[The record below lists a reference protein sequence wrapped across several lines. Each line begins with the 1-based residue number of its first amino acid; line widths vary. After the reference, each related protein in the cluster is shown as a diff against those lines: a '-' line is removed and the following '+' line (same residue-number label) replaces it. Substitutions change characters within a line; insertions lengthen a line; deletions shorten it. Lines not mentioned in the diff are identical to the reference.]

1 MMGPGALAG
10 VRVVEINAIG
20 PVPLAATMLA
30 DMGAEVVRIT
40 RPQRADDPWDDVG
53 DTVLHRG
60 CQAIELDLKTER
72 DLALALVARAHI
84 LIEGMRP
91 GVMERLGL
99 GPDACF
105 EVNPALVYGRMTGW
119 GQAGP
124 LAQQAGHDI
133 NYLALT
139 GALRAIGS
147 PGSPPPVPL
156 NLIGDYGGGT
166 MFLLT
171 GVLAALVSARTTGKG
186 QVVDAAMVDGI
197 AMMSS
202 VFQAW
207 RASGIWS
214 DQRGANLLDGG
225 APFYRC
231 YQCADGEYIAIG
243 PIEPVFFRAFLRG
256 LGLPE
261 DMLQHDRDRW
271 PEMTALFADR
281 IAQRSRDEWAQV
293 FDGTDACVTPVLNW
307 EEAARHPH
315 NVARG
320 AFDERE
326 GVFHPSPAPR
336 LSGTPSSIG
345 IATETSLDEIL
356 ARWSL

>member
-1 MMGPGALAG
+1 MTGQGALAG
-10 VRVVEINAIG
+10 VRVVEIDAIG

-30 DMGAEVVRIT
+30 DMGAEVLRIM
-40 RPQRADDPWDDVG
+40 RPARADNPWDDVG
-53 DTVLHRG
+53 DSVLHRG
-60 CQAIELDLKTER
+60 TQSVELDLKAEQ
-72 DLALALVARAHI
+72 DKALALISNADI

-119 GQAGP
+119 GQYGP
-124 LAQQAGHDI
+124 LARQVGHDL
-133 NYLALT
+133 NYVALS
-139 GALRAIGS
+139 GALRAMGN

-197 AMMSS
+197 AMMTS

-207 RASGIWS
+207 RASGEWT
-214 DQRGANLLDGG
+214 DERGANLLDGA
-225 APFYRC
+225 APYYRC
-231 YQCADGEYIAIG
+231 YECADGEYIAIG
-243 PIEPVFFRAFLRG
+243 PIEPAFFRAFLRG

-261 DMLQHDRDRW
+261 DTPQGNRETW
-271 PEMTALFADR
+271 PEMTALFAER
-281 IAQRSRDEWAQV
+281 IAQRTRDEWVEV
-293 FDGTDACVTPVLNW
+293 FDGTDACVTPVLSW
-307 EEAARHPH
+307 DEAARHPH
-315 NVARG
+315 NVARETFG
-320 AFDERE
+320 ERD
-326 GVFHPSPAPR
+326 GVVHPAPAPR
-336 LSGTPSSIG
+336 LSGTPSSIRERST
-345 IATETSLDEIL
+345 ASYDEML
-356 ARWSL
+356 ARWAR